1 MEHQK
6 QNRILA
12 AVVDLE
18 TLGVGT
24 KKLILSVGIAF
35 GDLATRQVIDTMHI
49 EFDVTSQLKE
59 FDIDAGTLAFW
70 LGQKQDARDAV
81 IRQLKRR
88 GIPRD
93 IAMQYVCDYIK
104 SLPNGTRVVGN
115 GPLFDLGPIAQF
127 SGEDNLPWQFWA
139 ERNLR
144 DWLDICK
151 LVTGV
156 DVKRNTEF
164 EGIQHHAL
172 DDAKHEFKL
181 MAEVYHTLMFLTR
194 PVAVVDCGKT
204 DASEIEKQLEA
215 MIAVPGEVRP
225 LYPAGSFYQ
234 QMADDLK
241 GVNYSSAFKGG
252 VTDKPGIQEN
262 EVAVQL
268 SDSDRE
274 EAYSRARYQQD
285 LLNKGGYGS
294 LKELMQM
301 FQDYGPAPVEA
312 TPTIGDGPHRYD
324 LVVRIRHTPNTVQI
338 PIGVY
343 YRDDNTPIDFRE
355 HFGLTEDSDYAI
367 LTLPSEP
374 IAERHKATQ
383 DAGAFYPDGTNN
395 PAYLQ
400 HLVDTGGRESL
411 VKLFSLS
418 AAMRYSADN
427 APRLETGIQTSSTLW
442 AVCHRSS
449 TIEDPVFLVYADSRS
464 EAEEFIE
471 ENFDYSMSQ
480 LHEEFALSLAGSPWA
495 VEVEAE
501 EEQEVEVQLDDTEEH
516 EVVQLDDNE
525 TGPELAAL
533 SDADINAVAE
543 QAAYKSPRK
552 TKKPTAEDDDI

>member
-18 TLGVGT
+18 TLGIGT

-35 GDLATRQVIDTMHI
+35 GDLATRQIIDTMHI

-93 IAMQYVCDYIK
+93 IAMQYVCDYLK

-115 GPLFDLGPIAQF
+115 GPLFDLGPIAEF

-164 EGIQHHAL
+164 EGVQHHAL

-194 PVAVVDCGKT
+194 PVAVIDCGKADT
-204 DASEIEKQLEA
+204 SEVEKQIEA
-215 MIAVPGEVRP
+215 MMAVPGEVKP
-225 LYPAGSFYQ
+225 LNTASSYQ

-241 GVNYSSAFKGG
+241 DVNYQAFKTGG
-252 VTDKPGIQEN
+252 VTDKPGIQET
-262 EVAVQL
+262 EVALQL
-268 SDSDRE
+268 S
-274 EAYSRARYQQD
+274 EAYTGAMAVKDYWAD
-285 LLNKGGYGS
+285 LVHKGGYES
-294 LKELMQM
+294 LKELVHM
-301 FQDYGPAPVEA
+301 FETHGPRLPGELPSMGAGSDSYIVVLRMRYTGAEFALAYYHWHDSDNHTDLNDY
-312 TPTIGDGPHRYD
+312 
-324 LVVRIRHTPNTVQI
+324 
-338 PIGVY
+338 
-343 YRDDNTPIDFRE
+343 
-355 HFGLTEDSDYAI
+355 FGLTEDSDYVI
-367 LTLPSEP
+367 E
-374 IAERHKATQ
+374 
-383 DAGAFYPDGTNN
+383 
-395 PAYLQ
+395 
-400 HLVDTGGRESL
+400 LVDHGMVAQSYDA
-411 VKLFSLS
+411 S
-418 AAMRYSADN
+418 AVPMY
-427 APRLETGIQTSSTLW
+427 
-442 AVCHRSS
+442 
-449 TIEDPVFLVYADSRS
+449 
-464 EAEEFIE
+464 
-471 ENFDYSMSQ
+471 
-480 LHEEFALSLAGSPWA
+480 
-495 VEVEAE
+495 
-501 EEQEVEVQLDDTEEH
+501 DTEEH

-525 TGPELAAL
+525 TGTELEIV
-533 SDADINAVAE
+533 SGKDAGVVAV
-543 QAAYKSPRK
+543 KNPRK
-552 TKKPTAEDDDI
+552 TKKTAEDDDI